1 MNQDFVIQQIDAQ
14 IYNVT
19 EGQTDGRTEERI
31 D

>member
-19 EGQTDGRTEERI
+19 EGQMDGRRNELN

>member
-19 EGQTDGRTEERI
+19 EGQTDERTEERI
-31 D
+31 V